1 MHETS
6 VCLRSPS
13 ALAVAEARST
23 DHDALNLTDSST
35 LASLTP
41 SSALVTSVTNIVLIS
56 TEKRIMAPPQAP
68 TATPKPASTSS
79 SSRRESGIRRTSVK
93 VPCDDCI
100 QRASQDTNGSSI
112 QLCENCMRLLH
123 RPRRRAPQPANI
135 GRIRRHTD
143 AIVDTALGLHT
154 TPVSVPWSEDREVQH
169 ALQFFVRHSAPQLAG
184 YFDSAFWQRM
194 LLQSGRDCPAVK
206 HAIAAIG
213 TLHEKLLIGGDDT
226 DVTNMRK
233 TRFALEQC
241 NQSIQHLTKPV
252 DGTKPPDLRLMLTT
266 CVLFTCFEAMQG
278 HCEQAICHAK
288 QGYALLKQYAT
299 DPGSDTRETGAFA
312 VELDQLCLIMQR
324 LQTQSK
330 GLMAKNYTTLGEDA
344 GKDIPRPV
352 HFDTLRDARIA
363 LEKAINYLSIYY
375 LDLDLSDNFYDMICA
390 NGDKFLTFA
399 PWLKAWEEAFSQLLV
414 RKQEILTPRE
424 RKGAMV
430 LKGKVLRSRTHSH

>member
-1 MHETS
+1 
-6 VCLRSPS
+6 
-13 ALAVAEARST
+13 
-23 DHDALNLTDSST
+23 
-35 LASLTP
+35 
-41 SSALVTSVTNIVLIS
+41 
-56 TEKRIMAPPQAP
+56 
-68 TATPKPASTSS
+68 
-79 SSRRESGIRRTSVK
+79 
-93 VPCDDCI
+93 
-100 QRASQDTNGSSI
+100 
-112 QLCENCMRLLH
+112 
-123 RPRRRAPQPANI
+123 
-135 GRIRRHTD
+135 
-143 AIVDTALGLHT
+143 
-154 TPVSVPWSEDREVQH
+154 
-169 ALQFFVRHSAPQLAG
+169 
-184 YFDSAFWQRM
+184 M